1 MPKKEEEID
10 LEEEWKK
17 LRGKLEEEPSGERNL
32 EEDVQ
37 EEVQEISSE
46 QFSEFLQ
53 GGEFRPVLER
63 DGAPGQQLEQG
74 IEDVSVAREE
84 KTEDQKEEFSY
95 NVPSYEEVREQSRK
109 IAEIGMS
116 VKRPEPLF
124 QPRVRMQAASIREHD
139 FQFNPELQKIRR
151 AASESIEESYLVKTS
166 RREEERPRLPFEQD
180 DTKYKGK
187 SIR

>member
-1 MPKKEEEID
+1 MAKKKEEVD

-17 LRGKLEEEPSGERNL
+17 LRGKLEEESSGERNL
-32 EEDVQ
+32 EEDVS
-37 EEVQEISSE
+37 EEVQKINSD

-63 DGAPGQQLEQG
+63 DGGSGQQLEQN
-74 IEDVSVAREE
+74 IEGVSVPGEE
-84 KTEDQKEEFSY
+84 KTEEKKEEFSY
-95 NVPSYEEVREQSRK
+95 NVPSYEDVREQSRK

-139 FQFNPELQKIRR
+139 FQFNPELQKIRQ
-151 AASESIEESYLVKTS
+151 ASSESIEERYLIKTS
-166 RREEERPRLPFEQD
+166 RREEEKPRLPFEQD
-180 DTKYKGK
+180 NTKYKGK
-187 SIR
+187 PIR